1 MRGGIIYVDAE
12 VRRARDRTESRME
25 QPSQKGSKSPST
37 VSGTSTS
44 QCCSSTVTDRGTA
57 TMSEHAGDA
66 AAGVGLDDD
75 FLADPTEE
83 REEVFPGVRLEG
95 EQGKLH

>member
-1 MRGGIIYVDAE
+1 
-12 VRRARDRTESRME
+12 
-25 QPSQKGSKSPST
+25 
-37 VSGTSTS
+37 
-44 QCCSSTVTDRGTA
+44 
-57 TMSEHAGDA
+57 MSEHAGDA

-95 EQGKLH
+95 EQGECKDH

>member
-1 MRGGIIYVDAE
+1 MKSDGEGSLPRRGVVFHSAWHI
-12 VRRARDRTESRME
+12 
-25 QPSQKGSKSPST
+25 
-37 VSGTSTS
+37 STS
-44 QCCSSTVTDRGTA
+44 SQQCCSSTILDSSTA
-57 TMSEHAGDA
+57 TMSEHAGNA

-95 EQGKLH
+95 EQGKCKDH